1 MAPSFFPL
9 DEELALVPGRLS
21 PALHQAVVRL
31 GAALPF
37 GQVPAILELL
47 VGVSLTGAMVRRYT
61 EQVGAALVAI
71 DEARV
76 REIAQVL
83 PAPPAGAQ
91 RQHISVDGAM
101 VPIRGGEWREV
112 KTLVIGELVTSEPGR
127 TQQLS
132 YVSRMQDV
140 DDFAWSATAELHR
153 RGTFAAEQVVAV
165 VDGALWCQGFIDYH
179 RPDAIRIL
187 DFPHVVEHLSQA
199 AQSCFGSGTAQVSEW
214 LADQRATL
222 LHGDPAMV
230 VQAVAELPVDQAA
243 DPASARQIRDQVYA
257 YLARRLA
264 QMTYAVFQAQGF
276 PIASGSVE
284 SANKL
289 LVEARLKGAGMH
301 WATGNVDA
309 MLAVRCVL
317 YNDRWPAVWPQIAR
331 QLRQTT
337 RRSRPRAAD
346 TPAPMP
352 PPPAVRIVTAGASS
366 PPGPSP
372 YFTNGKPN
380 GTHPWKRAPIATPR
394 HPQAE
399 ITKK

>member
-1 MAPSFFPL
+1 M
-9 DEELALVPGRLS
+9 VPGRLS

-337 RRSRPRAAD
+337 RRSRPCSRQAAD
-346 TPAPMP
+346 
-352 PPPAVRIVTAGASS
+352 R
-366 PPGPSP
+366 
-372 YFTNGKPN
+372 
-380 GTHPWKRAPIATPR
+380 
-394 HPQAE
+394 
-399 ITKK
+399 